1 MTRHKTEW
9 VIKARILIP
18 FLISTLAF
26 VLILFRNLDLEFD
39 TLGGWDGVRWLS
51 EECFCHFS
59 LKLSLRKDEKI
70 FR

>member
-39 TLGGWDGVRWLS
+39 TLGGGTEWDG
-51 EECFCHFS
+51 F
-59 LKLSLRKDEKI
+59 LKNAFVISH
-70 FR
+70 